1 MNTIKSLILS
11 NSYLLTL
18 ITFVYNLTN
27 IFNVRCNPKN
37 ELKYTKAFLRK
48 TRIRA
53 KKENNSIRIMEGSYL
68 NNCSIAIYG
77 INNKVI
83 IGENCRLTDVEIHIE
98 DNNNVVVIGKNTTI
112 AGFTHLACIEGTK
125 ITVGEDCMFS
135 KDITFR
141 TGDSHSIIDEDG
153 LRINPSRDISIG
165 KHVWIGNKVIVTK
178 GTMVGDNSIIGTGS
192 IVTKAFNESNI
203 IVAGSPAKI
212 VKEGINWLRKR
223 I

>member
-1 MNTIKSLILS
+1 MLTIAS
-11 NSYLLTL
+11 NL
-18 ITFVYNLTN
+18 
-27 IFNVRCNPKN
+27 FNVLNLPQIGVHPKC
-37 ELKYTKAFLRK
+37 ELKYSKAFLRR

-53 KKENNSIRIMEGSYL
+53 KKENNSIKIMSGSYL

-77 INNKVI
+77 KNNKVL
-83 IGENCRLTDVEIHIE
+83 IGEKCRLIDVEIHIE
-98 DNNNVVVIGKNTTI
+98 DDNSVVVIGRNTTI
-112 AGFTHLACIEGTK
+112 AGFTHLACIEGTS
-125 ITVGEDCMFS
+125 ITIGEDCMFS

-153 LRINPSRDISIG
+153 LRINPSRDITIG
-165 KHVWIGNKVIVTK
+165 NHVWVGNKVIVAK
-178 GTMVGDNSIIGTGS
+178 GTVVGDNSIIGTGS
-192 IVTKAFNESNI
+192 IVTKTFEKSNI